1 MDYPKKNN
9 FLKIP
14 GSYNVT
20 VTQVIPK
27 MSKQNFPQL
36 QVEFR
41 TDGGDLIS
49 TWLTQKMIDKKSGG
63 VVENKRAMEKLA
75 KLKMVCGLGPTAKA
89 GDLVG
94 KRLNITAQV
103 EFLGVSDFSPAGAE
117 TGNAAFDDFSTG
129 STTPAAHSVEEIPW

>member
-14 GSYNVT
+14 GQYNVT

-49 TWLTQKMIDKKSGG
+49 TWLTSKMVDKKTGAT
-63 VVENKRAMEKLA
+63 VENKRAMEKLA

-89 GDLVG
+89 PELVG
-94 KRLNITAQV
+94 KRLNIMAEV
-103 EFLGVSDFSPAGAE
+103 EFLGVTDFNPAGAE
-117 TGNAAFDDFSTG
+117 GGTGAFDDFNGG
-129 STTPAAHSVEEIPW
+129 STIPAPTDADSIPW